1 MQFINEAIKKEAEKI
16 FQAKTEGETT
26 LDILAK
32 IYADSLPDKTLAQGR
47 IMGEGIL
54 QEIQKFDADYKVAQT
69 NQDVFIN
76 TSLAKMNA
84 GKTCAERCTFW
95 LRIAE
100 IISSVAS
107 INKESDKDK
116 ILEDIQ
122 KISVSEDEANSEYEQ
137 ALMVKAA
144 IEIKNSPK

>member
-69 NQDVFIN
+69 NQDIFIN
-76 TSLAKMNA
+76 TSSPIPSIPVEHTHPARRIRIIV
-84 GKTCAERCTFW
+84 RC
-95 LRIAE
+95 
-100 IISSVAS
+100 
-107 INKESDKDK
+107 SDRN
-116 ILEDIQ
+116 E
-122 KISVSEDEANSEYEQ
+122 
-137 ALMVKAA
+137 
-144 IEIKNSPK
+144 